1 MEYSRVTASEISRRV
16 PRSIGHIGGESHTG
30 VTVMRTELALDTG
43 DMLLVKRCE
52 IGNLTC
58 GELSAKLSALGADAT
73 LEAVELLEKGEPRLL
88 MQDDA
93 VATYCTKIKK
103 RGREA
108 RFFGYAPTYVPF
120 NKSF

>member
-1 MEYSRVTASEISRRV
+1 
-16 PRSIGHIGGESHTG
+16 
-30 VTVMRTELALDTG
+30 MRTELALDTG

-103 RGREA
+103 RTGSSIFRLCPDICA
-108 RFFGYAPTYVPF
+108 V
-120 NKSF
+120 